1 MIIYFIKIKN
11 SISAVAHVKFGT
23 HGNTLAQQ
31 TEQIIEI
38 FGKDYVSLDE
48 LILFKGKEIECKE
61 FNQPGSAVVFPS
73 FTNHKV
79 NKLSSGKRH
88 TLAIWMT
95 GPKFR

>member
-23 HGNTLAQQ
+23 SGNTLAQQ

-48 LILFKGKEIECKE
+48 LILFKGQIIYLTISYVFKTRVRLALRFGAEIC
-61 FNQPGSAVVFPS
+61 
-73 FTNHKV
+73 
-79 NKLSSGKRH
+79 RH
-88 TLAIWMT
+88 
-95 GPKFR
+95 R